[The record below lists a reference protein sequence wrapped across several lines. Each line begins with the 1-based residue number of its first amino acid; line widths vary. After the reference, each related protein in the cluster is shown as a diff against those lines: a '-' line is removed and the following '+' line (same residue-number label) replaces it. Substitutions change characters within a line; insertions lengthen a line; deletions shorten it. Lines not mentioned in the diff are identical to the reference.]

1 MSTALLD
8 VSTTLKRIF
17 ALEGF
22 GRVSRVYLLGM
33 VNATICF
40 PELERVSMTG
50 AVIAI
55 LSEDFIVSITGT
67 VIAIDAFEVFPPNMY
82 PAS

>member
-1 MSTALLD
+1 M
-8 VSTTLKRIF
+8 
-17 ALEGF
+17 
-22 GRVSRVYLLGM
+22 LGM